1 MIKGAASLLDGF
13 TRLFAEASLRSVLW
27 RIVLMLFVLL
37 LGVGFGVYSLA
48 EYLATLWLPASDAW
62 YWQLLSWLV
71 WVLAVVLALFTGA
84 VSFTVLGSVAV
95 APWLETLAARSE
107 ALHRGTPLREVQG
120 GWWAPVMSSLA
131 NAIRPLFGLL
141 LMGLAALAVIWIPV
155 IGQVAAT
162 LIWGYAGIRFLSY
175 ELMDVPASRRGWSF
189 VQRRQQMAE
198 GRFFWLGFGGLGMG
212 LMLLP
217 GINLLVLPAAVVA
230 LSAALPERLDPQVQH
245 TGD

>member
-13 TRLFAEASLRSVLW
+13 NRLFAEASLRSVLW
-27 RIVLMLFVLL
+27 RIVLMLFVLML
-37 LGVGFGVYSLA
+37 AVGFGVYSLA
-48 EYLATLWLPASDAW
+48 EYLAALWLPAGDAW

-71 WVLAVVLALFTGA
+71 WALAVVLALFTGA

-95 APWLETLAARSE
+95 APWLETLAARAE
-107 ALHRGTPLREVQG
+107 ALHRGTALDEQDA
-120 GWWAPVMSSLA
+120 GWLGPVMHSLV
-131 NAIRPLFGLL
+131 NALRPLLGLL
-141 LMGLAALAVIWIPV
+141 AMGLLALAVIWIPV
-155 IGQVAAT
+155 VGQMAAM
-162 LIWGYAGIRFLSY
+162 LIWGYAGIRFLSF

-198 GRFFWLGFGGLGMG
+198 HRFFWLGFGGLSMG

-230 LSAALPERLDPQVQH
+230 LSAALPERLDA
-245 TGD
+245 

>member
-13 TRLFAEASLRSVLW
+13 NRLFAEATLRSVLW
-27 RIVLMLFVLL
+27 RIVLMLFVLML
-37 LGVGFGVYSLA
+37 AVGFGVYSLA
-48 EYLATLWLPASDAW
+48 EYMAALWLPAGDAW
-62 YWQLLSWLV
+62 YWQILSWLV
-71 WVLAVVLALFTGA
+71 WALAVLLAMFTGA

-95 APWLETLAARSE
+95 APWLETLAARAE
-107 ALHRGTPLREVQG
+107 ALHRGTALDEQDA
-120 GWWAPVMSSLA
+120 GWLGPVMHSLV
-131 NAIRPLFGLL
+131 NAVRPLLGLL
-141 LMGLAALAVIWIPV
+141 AMGLLALAVIWIPV
-155 IGQVAAT
+155 VGQMAAM

-230 LSAALPERLDPQVQH
+230 LSAALPERLDA
-245 TGD
+245 

>member
-27 RIVLMLFVLL
+27 RIVLMLFVLML
-37 LGVGFGVYSLA
+37 AVGFGVYSLA
-48 EYLATLWLPASDAW
+48 EYLAALWLPSGDAW
-62 YWQLLSWLV
+62 YWQILSWLV
-71 WVLAVVLALFTGA
+71 WALAVALALFTGA

-95 APWLETLAARSE
+95 APWLETLAVRAE
-107 ALHRGTPLREVQG
+107 ALHRGTPLHEAQG
-120 GWWAPVMSSLA
+120 GWLAPVMSSLA
-131 NAIRPLFGLL
+131 NSVRPLFGLL
-141 LMGLAALAVIWIPV
+141 LMGLAALVVIWVPV
-155 IGQVAAT
+155 VGQMAAM

-198 GRFFWLGFGGLGMG
+198 RRFFWLGFGGLSMG

-230 LSAALPERLDPQVQH
+230 LSAALPERLDP
-245 TGD
+245 